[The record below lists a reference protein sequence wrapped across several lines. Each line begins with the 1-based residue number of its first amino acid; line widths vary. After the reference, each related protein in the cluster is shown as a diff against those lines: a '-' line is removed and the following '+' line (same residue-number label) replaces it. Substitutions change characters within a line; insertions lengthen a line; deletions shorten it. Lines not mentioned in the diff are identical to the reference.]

1 MALPPDKPHR
11 GSTLLLLI
19 MTFIS
24 TISMKGLLAN
34 SLEPNQPIRF
44 ESHILPIFQA
54 KYLVCHGQTVWEAKL
69 DLRTQKGLLRG
80 GVSGPS
86 IIPGSAE
93 QSLLFEKVASGEM
106 PLGQNQLSPNELETI
121 RLWIEQGALREGQ
134 NPQVLPAGSKA
145 RITSQDVLMPI
156 LHVRCLMARRLVERG
171 VRFVQ
176 LYIEQQIWDQHTNL
190 ESGLRYA
197 CDKTDKPIHGLL
209 TDLKRR
215 GLLDSTLVVWGGEF
229 GRLPL
234 SQNPNKAVGRDHG
247 PSGFSVWLAGGGI
260 KGGTIYGATDE
271 LGHKAIEN
279 PVNVHDFHATILYLL
294 GINH

>member
-1 MALPPDKPHR
+1 
-11 GSTLLLLI
+11 

-156 LHVRCLMARRLVERG
+156 LHVR
-171 VRFVQ
+171 
-176 LYIEQQIWDQHTNL
+176 
-190 ESGLRYA
+190 
-197 CDKTDKPIHGLL
+197 
-209 TDLKRR
+209 
-215 GLLDSTLVVWGGEF
+215 
-229 GRLPL
+229 
-234 SQNPNKAVGRDHG
+234 
-247 PSGFSVWLAGGGI
+247 
-260 KGGTIYGATDE
+260 
-271 LGHKAIEN
+271 
-279 PVNVHDFHATILYLL
+279 
-294 GINH
+294 